1 MNNYKKQTNNQTVE
15 YNEMKN
21 TVKGIDNIIIQIEKQ
36 ISELDDR
43 VVEITTEQ
51 NKEKRIKRNK
61 YRAFLVAQW

>member
-1 MNNYKKQTNNQTVE
+1 MPNNRRTGSAIGFE
-15 YNEMKN
+15 R
-21 TVKGIDNIIIQIEKQ
+21 IEKQ

-61 YRAFLVAQW
+61 DRAFLVAQW

>member
-1 MNNYKKQTNNQTVE
+1 
-15 YNEMKN
+15 MKN

>member
-1 MNNYKKQTNNQTVE
+1 
-15 YNEMKN
+15 MKN
-21 TVKGIDNIIIQIEKQ
+21 IVKGIDNLINQTEKQ

-61 YRAFLVAQW
+61 DRAFLVAQW

>member
-1 MNNYKKQTNNQTVE
+1 
-15 YNEMKN
+15 MKN

-36 ISELDDR
+36 IRELDDR

-61 YRAFLVAQW
+61 DRAFLVAQW

>member
-1 MNNYKKQTNNQTVE
+1 
-15 YNEMKN
+15 MKN

-61 YRAFLVAQW
+61 DRAFLVAQW